1 MILILPSV
9 VPVLMVSR
17 EKQICQ
23 HQQAR
28 QELLAKEALMEGE
41 DRGQQKI
48 LMVAPEAIHRQDNRV
63 MLTVQGEMAVMG
75 GMGEK
80 VEELTHPLQGDLPE
94 MEEEEGMVETVEIR
108 LPQHW
113 AAPGVTAEMVV
124 MVDKAVGQR

>member
-41 DRGQQKI
+41 DRGQQQI
-48 LMVAPEAIHRQDNRV
+48 LMVTPEAIHRQDNRA
-63 MLTVQGEMAVMG
+63 MLTVQGEMVVMG

-124 MVDKAVGQR
+124 MVDKVVGQR

>member
-41 DRGQQKI
+41 DRGQQQI
-48 LMVAPEAIHRQDNRV
+48 LMVTPEAIHRQDNRA
-63 MLTVQGEMAVMG
+63 MLTVQGEMVVMG

-124 MVDKAVGQR
+124 MVD